1 MIKIWLPIIGIILL
15 ITACKKTEISSII
28 DIKELYP
35 LQVGKVFIYRM
46 DSTRQVNF
54 QLATAYY
61 IAKDSVVSTF
71 LDNQGRTSYII
82 YRYIRDTAQKLPY
95 TYSDTYYAVLDK
107 DKVEYV
113 DNNKR
118 FITLVNPVSL
128 NSSWYG
134 NKYLDPSQLNIT
146 NNTSYDNWNYK
157 YIDCNDSFSVIKG
170 TFPNTYTVLQKAD
183 SSGEFDPSALSSKIY
198 SVEVYAKG
206 VGMIYKEINVYFY
219 QSGQYED
226 GSFAVKLNLIDYK

>member
-1 MIKIWLPIIGIILL
+1 MTKNWLSIIGIILL
-15 ITACKKTEISSII
+15 LSACKKNESSSIV

-35 LQVGKVFIYRM
+35 LQVGKVFIYQM
-46 DSTRQVNF
+46 DSTRQLNF

-61 IAKDSVVSTF
+61 RAKDSVVSSF
-71 LDNQGRTSYII
+71 LDNQGRTAFVI
-82 YRYIRDTAQKLPY
+82 YRYIQDTAQKTPY
-95 TYSDTYYAVLDK
+95 TYSDTYYAVFDK

-118 FITLVNPVSL
+118 FITLANPVSL
-128 NSSWYG
+128 NTSWMG
-134 NKYLDPSQLNIT
+134 NKYLDSLQLIIS

-157 YIDCNDSFSVIKG
+157 YSSCNDSFSVIKG
-170 TFPNTYTVLQKAD
+170 TFLNTYTVQQKVD
-183 SSGEFDPSALSSKIY
+183 STGYISSYY

-206 VGMIYKEINVYFY
+206 VGLIYKEISVNGF

-226 GSFAVKLNLIDYK
+226 GSFGLKLNLIDYK